1 MISITDHIILGKIAG
16 SHSKIGLQPLIILA
30 DYPREGI
37 PVVCVFGN
45 YKENCTDI
53 TGTENNLL
61 LCDFF
66 VKILNIYTLH
76 HMMDCNEFVI

>member
-16 SHSKIGLQPLIILA
+16 SQSKIGLQPLIILA
-30 DYPREGI
+30 DYPR
-37 PVVCVFGN
+37 N

-53 TGTENNLL
+53 TGTENNLF

-66 VKILNIYTLH
+66 VKILYIYTLH
-76 HMMDCNEFVI
+76 HKMDYNEFVI